1 MTGSLDKVERHETRN
16 SPEGSADA
24 QAGPGQPPSLG
35 DDPGSRQVRQ
45 TRQDS
50 LSLGLRGTVEAE
62 VVPRLL
68 LAHGATGRP
77 GVPSTLH
84 TLPVRTSLHG
94 DDVVNLAG
102 LLLGPDVAP
111 AQEFVS
117 ARLRL
122 GARPEHLFTDLLA
135 PAARHLGYLWEQ
147 DLCDFGDV
155 TVGLCHLRQ
164 ILRDMSPLLLA
175 EAEPVDP
182 RRRVL
187 LSSTPGDQHSFG
199 LFMVAEFFRRAGWDV
214 TTVSPSGR
222 EELGS
227 FVRDNWYAVV
237 GISAGSGAKLDAVAA
252 CIRVVRKHSRNRSVG
267 VMVGGPIFTLHPDYA
282 GLVGADQCSV
292 DGRQAP
298 VQAEK
303 FIA

>member
-1 MTGSLDKVERHETRN
+1 M
-16 SPEGSADA
+16 
-24 QAGPGQPPSLG
+24 
-35 DDPGSRQVRQ
+35 
-45 TRQDS
+45 
-50 LSLGLRGTVEAE
+50 SLGLRGTVEAE

-68 LAHGATGRP
+68 LAHGATGKT
-77 GVPSTLH
+77 GGPSTLH
-84 TLPVRTSLHG
+84 TNPVRTPLHG

-102 LLLGPDVAP
+102 LLLAPEMGP
-111 AQEFVS
+111 AQEFVQ
-117 ARLRL
+117 ARVRL

-155 TVGLCHLRQ
+155 TVGMCHLRT
-164 ILRDMSPLLLA
+164 IMRDMSSLLLA

-187 LSSTPGDQHSFG
+187 LLPTPGDQHSFG

-214 TTVSPSGR
+214 TTANPSGR
-222 EELGS
+222 DELAAL
-227 FVRDNWYAVV
+227 VREQWYAVV
-237 GISAGSGAKLDAVAA
+237 GLSGGSGAKLDMVAG
-252 CIRVVRKHSRNRSVG
+252 CIRAVRKNSRNRSVG
-267 VMVGGPIFTLHPDYA
+267 VMVGGPIFTLHPDYV
-282 GLVGADQCSV
+282 GLVGADDCAV